1 MDLSLYYNTLD
12 DLPGRLIWR
21 PKLKAQPSTHP
32 CAASNDSLT
41 SARGKWFQHEAFGVR
56 RTQYFWIQISNFWLH
71 LYEAMGKCC
80 NEIHL
85 RNLLKI
91 NILKIK
97 KNGLFAHKFWYSN
110 DEG

>member
-1 MDLSLYYNTLD
+1 MDLSIYYNILG

-21 PKLKAQPSTHP
+21 SKLKAQPSAHP

-56 RTQYFWIQISNFWLH
+56 RTQYFRLH
-71 LYEAMGKCC
+71 LYEAMGKFC

-97 KNGLFAHKFWYSN
+97 ENGLFAHKFWYSN
-110 DEG
+110 YEG